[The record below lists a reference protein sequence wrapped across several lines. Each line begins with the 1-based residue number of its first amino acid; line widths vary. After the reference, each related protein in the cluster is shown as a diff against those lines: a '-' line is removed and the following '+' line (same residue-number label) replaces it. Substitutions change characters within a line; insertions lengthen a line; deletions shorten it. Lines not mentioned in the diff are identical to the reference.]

1 MGIGDVFKASE
12 NKKLKDRIAELKSML
27 TRTAT
32 S

>member
-1 MGIGDVFKASE
+1 MKGKE
-12 NKKLKDRIAELKSML
+12 HKLRTRWVSML